1 MTKFSIFSDPTRKL
15 SAVLP
20 ELRRITTLL
29 LSAKCTRPLFQGRTG
44 CGGRPSGWHDIVT
57 YARVHFLFVF
67 RSLSKHTDRTDLFT
81 DVSNQRKRSHFWG
94 HPVFIRHVCVTLI
107 VTWSGCVILL
117 QALHAFLCRQLM
129 ASVTSYRSSFRITTR
144 NTIRYIPQP

>member
-57 YARVHFLFVF
+57 CQSSFFVCFSVTVKTYRSNRSFYRCKQPTKAVSLLGPPCIHTSCLCDINSDMVWLRHPPTSVTRIPLSAAYGVCHIISFVF
-67 RSLSKHTDRTDLFT
+67 QNHYT
-81 DVSNQRKRSHFWG
+81 
-94 HPVFIRHVCVTLI
+94 
-107 VTWSGCVILL
+107 
-117 QALHAFLCRQLM
+117 
-129 ASVTSYRSSFRITTR
+129 
-144 NTIRYIPQP
+144 